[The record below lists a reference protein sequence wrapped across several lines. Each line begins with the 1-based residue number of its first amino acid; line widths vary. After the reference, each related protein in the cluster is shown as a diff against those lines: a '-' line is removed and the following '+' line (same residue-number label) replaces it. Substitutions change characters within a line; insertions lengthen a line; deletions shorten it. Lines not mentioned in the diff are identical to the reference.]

1 MRKRR
6 SQKNP
11 QKYLNVSL
19 ALAFFFISF
28 LAVFSFYFPLRSE
41 VAEEEP
47 EEEEEGDEE
56 GSNKNWK
63 KVMKSS
69 AREYLPIF
77 FCVLA
82 KE

>member
-1 MRKRR
+1 M
-6 SQKNP
+6 
-11 QKYLNVSL
+11 
-19 ALAFFFISF
+19 
-28 LAVFSFYFPLRSE
+28 FSFYFPLRSE
-41 VAEEEP
+41 VAQEEP
-47 EEEEEGDEE
+47 EEEEEEEGDEE